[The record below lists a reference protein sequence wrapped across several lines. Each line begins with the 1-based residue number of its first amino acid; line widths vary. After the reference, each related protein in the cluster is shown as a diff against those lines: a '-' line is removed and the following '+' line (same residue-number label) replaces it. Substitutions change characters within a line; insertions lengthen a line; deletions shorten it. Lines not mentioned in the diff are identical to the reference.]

1 MEHVQ
6 ICAGGDLME
15 KIPLKPLNFHN
26 KLAKRRPCENIGKHD
41 FREGQNMIKHEN
53 TCWNFQRGG
62 PGRQERGANPEKNEE
77 VHMETRTT
85 SSIDFVESSKVNV
98 RSMSSAKPLREFDQM
113 DWVPIN
119 FGEMFDKRRPYPN
132 QNGWQELWR

>member
-1 MEHVQ
+1 MRTL
-6 ICAGGDLME
+6 AG
-15 KIPLKPLNFHN
+15 I
-26 KLAKRRPCENIGKHD
+26 
-41 FREGQNMIKHEN
+41 FREV
-53 TCWNFQRGG
+53 
-62 PGRQERGANPEKNEE
+62 APEDKKEEPIRKKNEE

-113 DWVPIN
+113 DWVPID